1 MRDKIMRVRLTK
13 LELATIR
20 VAAEARNL
28 SLSELC
34 RRTALGVRLPPRA
47 FDRRDA
53 ELLARLLVGLGKIG
67 SNLNQLVRAVHS
79 GKVSLAESA
88 VASTLCEVDG
98 LRQKIREL
106 LQ

>member
-1 MRDKIMRVRLTK
+1 MRDKIMRFRLTNP
-13 LELATIR
+13 ELAIIR

-34 RRTALGVRLPPRA
+34 RRTALGVRLPRRA
-47 FDRRDA
+47 FDHRDA
-53 ELLARLLVGLGKIG
+53 EMLTRLLVGLGKIG
-67 SNLNQLVRAVHS
+67 SNLNQLVRAVNS

-88 VASTLCEVDG
+88 VVSTLREVDD